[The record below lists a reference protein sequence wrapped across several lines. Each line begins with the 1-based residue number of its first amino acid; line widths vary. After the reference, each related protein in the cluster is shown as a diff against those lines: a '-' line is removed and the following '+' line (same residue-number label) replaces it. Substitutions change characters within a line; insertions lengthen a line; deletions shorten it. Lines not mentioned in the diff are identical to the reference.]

1 MLVRDR
7 VVTHADPHGVGNPPT
22 FIRQNGLTGII
33 QEVINTYGV
42 PRYQE
47 ANPMI
52 FTIVTFPFLFGVMF
66 GDVGHGLL
74 LLLAGLFCVQKAEE
88 LKSIPGYGQVIYDVR
103 YLLASMGFFAFYA
116 GLLYNDF
123 FSLGLT
129 LFESR
134 YVEGPVGADHT
145 QVELIPTFDAKNEI
159 GDSGPYPFGLD
170 PVWHGAVNELLFVNS
185 LKMKCAVLLGVAQ
198 MALGIA
204 LAFSNAVFDRSLTDF
219 FFVCIPQAIF
229 LCMFFGYMDYC
240 IIYKWT
246 HVTPAPSII
255 GLMIDMGLG
264 QTTKI
269 ELWEGQDQFHQT
281 NLLIIGAC
289 VPWMLIPKPLI
300 LYAQNANKVRKAP
313 EYTTMFDEE
322 DEHDAH
328 DEHHFDFSEICIHQ
342 VIETIEF
349 VLGSVSHT
357 ASYLRLWALSLA
369 HNQLSLVFL
378 DKTILATMPIG
389 GLSGGIAVYLS
400 TGAFLG
406 ITFAILMGMDVLE
419 CFLHTLR
426 LHWVEFQSKFYKAD
440 GYNFEPYSHR
450 ALLRAMA

>member
-1 MLVRDR
+1 
-7 VVTHADPHGVGNPPT
+7 
-22 FIRQNGLTGII
+22 
-33 QEVINTYGV
+33 
-42 PRYQE
+42 
-47 ANPMI
+47 
-52 FTIVTFPFLFGVMF
+52 MF

-74 LLLAGLFCVQKAEE
+74 LFLAGLFCVQKAEE
-88 LKSIPGYGQVIYDVR
+88 LKSIPGYGQVVYDVR

-134 YVEGPVGADHT
+134 YVEGPVGSDLSV
-145 QVELIPTFDAKNEI
+145 VELLPTFDARNEI

-204 LAFSNAVFDRSLTDF
+204 LSFSNAVFDRSLTDF

-229 LCMFFGYMDYC
+229 MAMFFGYMDYC

-264 QTTKI
+264 GTAKI
-269 ELWEGQDQFHQT
+269 ELWEGQDAWHKT
-281 NLLIIGAC
+281 NILIIGAC

-300 LYAQNANKVRKAP
+300 LYMQNSAKVRKAP
-313 EYTTMFDEE
+313 EYTSMYDEE
-322 DEHDAH
+322 DEHEAH
-328 DEHHFDFSEICIHQ
+328 EDHFDFSEICIHQ

-389 GLSGGIAVYLS
+389 GLSGGIAVYFA
-400 TGAFLG
+400 TAAFLG

-440 GYNFEPYSHR
+440 GYQFEPYSHKT
-450 ALLRAMA
+450 LLKAMSSS